1 MAGNK
6 MAFLHPK
13 KPMKSTF
20 IFVTPKERKGILG
33 MDANELK
40 IVFCTTQ
47 NHFPYINFS

>member
-6 MAFLHPK
+6 MAFSHPK

-33 MDANELK
+33 MDASHYNL
-40 IVFCTTQ
+40 
-47 NHFPYINFS
+47 SSALL